1 MRLKTVFLFSI
12 MILALALMIT
22 CGKKEEH
29 QTGEITKDEQAGD
42 DSFVG
47 TIKPKPINYDSMFVI
62 IAPLVDSLKN
72 SPESIELRRQLVD
85 VSYDTTWETILSA
98 GTGKPMEHA
107 ATESVGMK
115 YAEQAAAA
123 DAYRWAIYIK
133 KWAIDPTFPDIG
145 KINAEIQGRVVAKQ
159 VLPDKRVS
167 VLIEVQASKLP

>member
-1 MRLKTVFLFSI
+1 MRSKKVFITSI
-12 MILALALMIT
+12 MILALTLMIT
-22 CGKKEEH
+22 CGKKDE
-29 QTGEITKDEQAGD
+29 QKTGEITKDEQAGD
-42 DSFVG
+42 ESFVG
-47 TIKPKPINYDSMFVI
+47 TIKPKPINYDSMFAI
-62 IAPLVDSLKN
+62 IAPLVDSLEN
-72 SPESIELRRQLVD
+72 NPENIELRKQLVD

-133 KWAIDPTFPDIG
+133 KWAVDPTFPDIG
-145 KINAEIQGRVVAKQ
+145 KISAEIQGRIVVKQ

-167 VLIEVQASKLP
+167 VLIEVQTSKLP